1 MSDPLHYLSIGELS
15 ARIRSGDLSPVEL
28 TRYFIER
35 IEALDPRLG
44 AFIAV
49 RGEQALDD
57 AKAAESA
64 LGPGRDAGS
73 LHGVPFAIKDLY
85 DVKGL
90 PTTAGC
96 RLLENNVAARDATVV
111 AKLRARGM
119 VLLGKTHTVQFAY
132 GGAGINH
139 HYGTPKN
146 PWHAEP
152 HLPGGSSSGSGVAV
166 SAGLAPMALGS
177 DTGGSVRIPASL
189 CGITGLKTT
198 VGQISRAG
206 VYPLSWSLD
215 SVGPLARTVEDAA
228 LVFEAM
234 AGFDPADESTSA
246 SRATEVMADLEGGV
260 DGMRIAF
267 AESVFF
273 EDADPEVERAVRD
286 CGAVFESLGA
296 RVTNI
301 AFDAAENARLL
312 NPRGLIIAAEAYT
325 LNRRLLDQHFDD
337 LDPVVA
343 HRMVKG
349 RDVPAHEYLQTT
361 LDWKRVRAEA
371 LEQMHGFDA
380 LLCPST
386 MVPALPLAAADSD
399 IESYSDANLKCLRN
413 TAIGNV
419 LDLCGLSVPCGQT
432 GGGLPIGLMIYGRPF
447 DEGRVLRIGHAFQR
461 ATDWHKVTPPLFP

>member
-1 MSDPLHYLSIGELS
+1 
-15 ARIRSGDLSPVEL
+15 
-28 TRYFIER
+28 
-35 IEALDPRLG
+35 
-44 AFIAV
+44 
-49 RGEQALDD
+49 
-57 AKAAESA
+57 
-64 LGPGRDAGS
+64 
-73 LHGVPFAIKDLY
+73 
-85 DVKGL
+85 
-90 PTTAGC
+90 
-96 RLLENNVAARDATVV
+96 
-111 AKLRARGM
+111 
-119 VLLGKTHTVQFAY
+119 
-132 GGAGINH
+132 
-139 HYGTPKN
+139 
-146 PWHAEP
+146 
-152 HLPGGSSSGSGVAV
+152 
-166 SAGLAPMALGS
+166 
-177 DTGGSVRIPASL
+177 
-189 CGITGLKTT
+189 
-198 VGQISRAG
+198 
-206 VYPLSWSLD
+206 
-215 SVGPLARTVEDAA
+215 
-228 LVFEAM
+228 
-234 AGFDPADESTSA
+234 
-246 SRATEVMADLEGGV
+246 
-260 DGMRIAF
+260 
-267 AESVFF
+267 
-273 EDADPEVERAVRD
+273 
-286 CGAVFESLGA
+286 SLGA

-419 LDLCGLSVPCGQT
+419 LDLCGLSVPCGRT